1 MSVKGFWKDNSYFKI
16 SLYAIFV
23 AVVTILFYRFSSNT
37 DNIAPSI
44 MTFFGK
50 VINIILPILYGFLI
64 AYLFNPIMMFFEKY
78 YKLWLK
84 PQNPK
89 LKKFIRTLSILSVYI
104 CIVGTLI
111 IMVRYL
117 VPQISENI
125 KELLMVLPDSVN
137 ELSSKITEMEE
148 AINSNIATLPYQL
161 DTSKIF
167 DMINPEKIFNPELIN
182 NVVTKLMNSA
192 FSITSSLYNWIMGL
206 VIAFYMLTQKEDFV
220 RGTKRLIYSTFSKN
234 ASEKIIAIFAEGHSI
249 FVQFFVGKFIDS
261 TIIGILCFIGLS
273 IMKNPYALLL
283 SVIVGVFNMIPY
295 FGPILGAVPSVIIT
309 LFTGFMP
316 AVFVGIFIFA
326 LQQFDGLVLGP
337 KILGDSI
344 GLSPFWIISGIIIG
358 GALWGPLGMFFASPI
373 VAVILNNIERSV
385 TKRLRARNISD
396 EFIETPHPYSI
407 SSPND
412 NKLIP
417 SKGKKQKKNNQN
429 TSESSK

>member
-1 MSVKGFWKDNSYFKI
+1 MKGFWKDNSYFKI

-44 MTFFGK
+44 MAFFNGI
-50 VINIILPILYGFLI
+50 INIILPILYGLLI
-64 AYLFNPIMMFFEKY
+64 AYLFNPIMIFFEKY
-78 YKLWLK
+78 YTLWLK

-89 LKKFIRTLSILSVYI
+89 FKKFIRTFSIISVYA

-117 VPQISENI
+117 VPQIYENI
-125 KELLMVLPDSVN
+125 KELLIVLPDSVN
-137 ELSSKITEMEE
+137 NLSTKITEMEN
-148 AINSNIATLPYQL
+148 AINSNIETLPYQL
-161 DTSKIF
+161 DTSKLF
-167 DMINPEKIFNPELIN
+167 DMIDPEKILNPELIN
-182 NVVTKLMNSA
+182 NLATKLMNSA
-192 FSITSSLYNWIMGL
+192 LSITSSLYNWIMGL
-206 VIAFYMLTQKEDFV
+206 VIAFYMLTQKEDFA
-220 RGTKRLIYSTFSKN
+220 RGTKRLIYSTFN
-234 ASEKIIAIFAEGHSI
+234 RNHAEKIIAIFAEGHSI

-261 TIIGILCFIGLS
+261 TIIGVLCFIGLS

-295 FGPILGAVPSVIIT
+295 FGPLLGAIPSVVIT

-358 GALWGPLGMFFASPI
+358 GALWGPLGMFFASPVI
-373 VAVILNNIERSV
+373 AVILNNIERWV
-385 TKRLRARNISD
+385 TKRLMARNISD
-396 EFIETPHPYSI
+396 EFIDEPHPYSLSPAPDKKLI
-407 SSPND
+407 SS
-412 NKLIP
+412 K
-417 SKGKKQKKNNQN
+417 SKKKNPSSNETQN
-429 TSESSK
+429 SK